1 MIFSTNY
8 SANVNN
14 LKCFPGLEDVKQEH
28 VYLKKIKDKEIL
40 LERGQLSNQIFFV
53 NKGLIKL
60 NTYHDN
66 KKKVEKFILEGCVA
80 ADLDSLL
87 SGSASEVSLEASAG
101 TEILV
106 LDVKIFQQLMDQI
119 PNFKNKFILYV
130 KKLDKSRNQDLNYL
144 LLMALYKN
152 LEN

>member
-1 MIFSTNY
+1 MISLTNY
-8 SANVNN
+8 GANINN

-28 VYLKKIKDKEIL
+28 VYLKKIKENKIL
-40 LERGQLSNQIFFV
+40 LERGHLSNQIFFV

-66 KKKVEKFILEGCVA
+66 KKKVEKFILEGCIA
-80 ADLDSLL
+80 ANLDSLF
-87 SGSASEVSLEASAG
+87 SGSVSEVSLEASAG

-106 LDVKIFQQLMDQI
+106 LDVKVFQKLMIKI

-152 LEN
+152 LKN

>member
-1 MIFSTNY
+1 MISLTNY

-28 VYLKKIKDKEIL
+28 VYLKKIKEKEIL
-40 LERGQLSNQIFFV
+40 LERGHLSNQIFFV

-80 ADLDSLL
+80 VDFDSLL
-87 SGSASEVSLEASAG
+87 SGSASKVSLEASAG
-101 TEILV
+101 SEILV
-106 LDVKIFQQLMDQI
+106 LDDKIFQKLMNQI

-130 KKLDKSRNQDLNYL
+130 KKLDKSKNQDLNYL

>member
-1 MIFSTNY
+1 MISSTNY
-8 SANVNN
+8 SAKVNN

-28 VYLKKIKDKEIL
+28 VYLKKIKKKEIL
-40 LERGQLSNQIFFV
+40 LKRGHFSKQIFFV

-60 NTYHDN
+60 NTYHEN
-66 KKKVEKFILEGCVA
+66 KKKVEKFILEGSVA
-80 ADLDSLL
+80 VDFDSLF

-106 LDVKIFQQLMDQI
+106 LDVKIFQKLMDQI
-119 PNFKNKFILYV
+119 PNFKNQFILYV
-130 KKLDKSRNQDLNYL
+130 KKLDTSRNQDLNYL